1 MTIPIRQQIDDGTAG
16 GADMALTLSSAQ
28 VGDTVVVLHA
38 DDFHTLAGLSSPTG
52 TAVSSWTEI
61 RPGGNSLVDGG
72 TDDSHCKGWTG
83 TVTTGGGTVLEG
95 TANTDHERY
104 LGAWAL
110 VGAVDF
116 DTALATQVDTTSTSH
131 VAPSVTPTSG
141 KTDDL
146 LICLFGTGPFD
157 SAVNYTMPGSMT
169 ARTERDCG
177 TFCTFRGADEQLA
190 SDAATGTRTATASAA
205 FQWFAVSVLMK
216 STGGAPEQVLR
227 PIQVLVV

>member
-1 MTIPIRQQIDDGTAG
+1 MTISIRQQIDDGTAG

-38 DDFHTLAGLSSPTG
+38 DDFHTAAALTTPTG
-52 TAVSSWTEI
+52 TAVSSYTL
-61 RPGGNSLVDGG
+61 RHTVDGG
-72 TDDSHCKGWTG
+72 TDDSHCKVWTG

-104 LGAWAL
+104 LGAWVL
-110 VGAVDF
+110 VGTVDF
-116 DTALATQVDTTSTSH
+116 DTAASTEVDTTSTSH

-157 SAVNYTMPGSMT
+157 SAINYTMPGSMT

-216 STGGAPEQVLR
+216 SAGAGPPPDLQFVRPLQV
-227 PIQVLVV
+227 PSGW